1 MHAGGDNMETI
12 SYSNFRQK
20 LRSFINKINDDAE
33 RLTVT
38 TNDNQNIVVM
48 SETDYNA
55 WMETLYLMSSKTNRE
70 RIDSSI
76 NQLNDRKGTI
86 HELYGVEND

>member
-1 MHAGGDNMETI
+1 MEAVA
-12 SYSNFRQK
+12 YSNFRQN
-20 LRSFINKINDDAE
+20 LRSFINKVNDDTE

-55 WMETLYLMSSKTNRE
+55 WMETLHLMTSKTNRE
-70 RIDSSI
+70 RIDASI
-76 NQLNDRKGTI
+76 EQLNSGRGI
-86 HELYGVEND
+86 VRELNEVEDD

>member
-1 MHAGGDNMETI
+1 METI

>member
-1 MHAGGDNMETI
+1 ME
-12 SYSNFRQK
+12 SVAYSNFRQN
-20 LRSFINKINDDAE
+20 LRLFINKVNDNAE

-70 RIDSSI
+70 RVDVAI
-76 NQLNDRKGTI
+76 NQLNT
-86 HELYGVEND
+86 HELH